1 MSSDEAIHSLILL
14 IDDPVNE
21 HIAAIC
27 IFVHS
32 SSSNARVVI
41 AGGVWFIVKIT
52 LVVNVTS
59 DPPYYFISNIMEINL
74 VIFCFVG

>member
-27 IFVHS
+27 ILAHS

-41 AGGVWFIVKIT
+41 TGGVWFKGVVVIFTMT
-52 LVVNVTS
+52 LMVNVTS
-59 DPPYYFISNIMEINL
+59 GPPYYFISNIMESINL
-74 VIFCFVG
+74 